1 MDMQWT
7 QLRVTGAVQDLETI
21 SAVMS
26 MVNNSLM
33 IEDYSDVTTDGMYG
47 ALLDESLLNADK
59 TRAAVSVFIPET
71 QSVAEGKAFIETH
84 LAAAGIPYEM
94 EVVGCREEDWAEA
107 WKKYYH
113 PIKVGK
119 IVIVPAWE
127 DYTPAPG
134 EVTVTMDPGMA
145 FGTGTHETTRL
156 VISMLEKYLK
166 PGDRMLDVGTGSG
179 NCPSAHPSSARRSAP
194 PMTSIPPRCVLPART
209 SRRAGRRTSPVM
221 CPTCSRTSI
230 FRAANMTSSRRTSSP
245 TSSCA

>member
-7 QLRVTGAVQDLETI
+7 QLRVTGAVENLETI

-113 PIKVGK
+113 PIKVGR

-127 DYTPAPG
+127 
-134 EVTVTMDPGMA
+134 
-145 FGTGTHETTRL
+145 
-156 VISMLEKYLK
+156 
-166 PGDRMLDVGTGSG
+166 
-179 NCPSAHPSSARRSAP
+179 
-194 PMTSIPPRCVLPART
+194 
-209 SRRAGRRTSPVM
+209 
-221 CPTCSRTSI
+221 
-230 FRAANMTSSRRTSSP
+230 
-245 TSSCA
+245 

>member
-94 EVVGCREEDWAEA
+94 EVVGCR
-107 WKKYYH
+107 
-113 PIKVGK
+113 
-119 IVIVPAWE
+119 
-127 DYTPAPG
+127 
-134 EVTVTMDPGMA
+134 
-145 FGTGTHETTRL
+145 
-156 VISMLEKYLK
+156 
-166 PGDRMLDVGTGSG
+166 
-179 NCPSAHPSSARRSAP
+179 
-194 PMTSIPPRCVLPART
+194 
-209 SRRAGRRTSPVM
+209 
-221 CPTCSRTSI
+221 
-230 FRAANMTSSRRTSSP
+230 
-245 TSSCA
+245 

>member
-119 IVIVPAWE
+119 IARSRSRWIPAW
-127 DYTPAPG
+127 
-134 EVTVTMDPGMA
+134 
-145 FGTGTHETTRL
+145 R
-156 VISMLEKYLK
+156 
-166 PGDRMLDVGTGSG
+166 
-179 NCPSAHPSSARRSAP
+179 SARVR
-194 PMTSIPPRCVLPART
+194 MRPRA
-209 SRRAGRRTSPVM
+209 SS
-221 CPTCSRTSI
+221 
-230 FRAANMTSSRRTSSP
+230 FRCWKST
-245 TSSCA
+245 